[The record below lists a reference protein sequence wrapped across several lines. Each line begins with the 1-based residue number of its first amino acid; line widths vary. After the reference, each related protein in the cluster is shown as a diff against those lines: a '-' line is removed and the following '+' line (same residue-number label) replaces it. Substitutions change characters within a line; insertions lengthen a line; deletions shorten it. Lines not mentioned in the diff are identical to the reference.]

1 MTTVNNSAARA
12 WLRALEL
19 TAPIAR
25 TPDRVIS
32 TVIEELAVQWG
43 DAPSL
48 LSERECLTYRGLA
61 ERVNQYARWA
71 LDAGIAKGEVVCLL
85 IPVASNDMLYF
96 DNAESE
102 AFTRLDKEL
111 YDRIQAGRFACRP
124 LGEKGT
130 HGHQ

>member
-111 YDRIQAGRFACRP
+111 YDRIQVGSIR
-124 LGEKGT
+124 L
-130 HGHQ
+130 